1 MITRDDNEII
11 LIDMNENDIN
21 ESEINESEVNERK
34 KRLWQKH

>member
-11 LIDMNENDIN
+11 HIDMNEND
-21 ESEINESEVNERK
+21 INESEVNERK

>member
-21 ESEINESEVNERK
+21 KSEINESEVNERK